1 MVDLLRESNYDTKTP
16 PKHRNVL
23 ITRLNHSRSFSKA
36 RSRDDEVSHA
46 DKMSGGG
53 VIVANVA

>member
-1 MVDLLRESNYDTKTP
+1 LLRESNYDTKTP